1 MSEQRRQ
8 DAGPREQGV
17 RAEHSNDLS
26 SPRLID
32 PAEEFEV
39 PTGEYPP
46 PPDELREDD
55 PHRTDGAGSSA
66 GDSIDH
72 VDIRVSDV
80 ERSRAF
86 YTAALAPL
94 GWRAHAPETDPA
106 GGDEIGFGPGDGTR
120 FAIHS
125 PTADLGQD
133 TVTTG
138 AHIAFRADGP
148 EAVQKFHAAALAH
161 GGRDIGQPGP
171 RTVYSAGYYGAFVL
185 DPDGNNIEAVWH
197 EAQS

>member
-1 MSEQRRQ
+1 MSEQQRQ
-8 DAGPREQGV
+8 GAGFRKQGM
-17 RAEHSNDLS
+17 AEHSDDLPR
-26 SPRLID
+26 PRLTD
-32 PAEEFEV
+32 PAEEVEV
-39 PTGEYPP
+39 PEGEYPP
-46 PPDELREDD
+46 PPAERGEDD
-55 PHRTDGAGSSA
+55 PHVGDGPGSSA
-66 GDSIDH
+66 GDVIDH

-86 YTAALAPL
+86 YAAALAPL
-94 GWRAHAPETDPA
+94 GWQAHAPETNPA
-106 GGDEIGFGPGDGTR
+106 GGDEIGFGRGDGTR

-125 PTADLGQD
+125 PTADPGQD

-148 EAVQKFHAAALAH
+148 EAVQEFHAAALAH

-197 EAQS
+197 STQS